1 MHASTYLALQAVT
14 GLGTF
19 PSVFAKNVILPIP
32 GGALQLGTT
41 TAVLTDHSRPS
52 WINDTSPRALPISVF
67 YPVGYAPCSGGYLS
81 EYVPQIVSDF
91 ENKYFELYGVLAEI
105 DYAAF
110 KSQMY
115 HTCSGGKNNN
125 GYPLLIFSPGYERT
139 RLLYGAL
146 AQAVAKAGYV
156 VVTIDHPYDADI
168 IQYPSGKVITTAHE
182 TNLTDAELVAVR
194 VEDVSFIL
202 DQLSDKK
209 IARKLV
215 PYNIDTSKVGMYG
228 HSAGGAAAANAL
240 IFEPRLVGGLNFD
253 GSVVEP
259 VTLVGNDKPFLQFG
273 QEGHTHFSDDSLNQ
287 TWPLLRAWHEELSF
301 NGTTHS
307 TFGDLAFL
315 VHVSGLGNSG
325 NESQV
330 VSHLNGMRVT
340 EITP

>member
-240 IFEPRLVGGLNFD
+240 IFELDSSVALTLTDQSSSPLLSSEMTNLSSSLVKKGIHTSAMTALTRPGHYSVHGMKSYRLMARPTRRLVISRFWFTSRD
-253 GSVVEP
+253 WEI
-259 VTLVGNDKPFLQFG
+259 
-273 QEGHTHFSDDSLNQ
+273 
-287 TWPLLRAWHEELSF
+287 R
-301 NGTTHS
+301 
-307 TFGDLAFL
+307 
-315 VHVSGLGNSG
+315 
-325 NESQV
+325 
-330 VSHLNGMRVT
+330 GMRARL
-340 EITP
+340 